1 MQAQQKYQITNSTR
15 SHGQTL
21 RVFSMLVMVAI
32 AVGCVKK
39 KQVEEEAVNP
49 DASQDMAQDSSISNQ
64 PLGFDAQGSDS
75 GTIDG
80 LKTVFFPY
88 DSSTL
93 TSDARK
99 RIQGNAD
106 WLKNNSSYNLQI
118 EGHCDEKGSVEYN
131 LALGERR
138 AKSVRSYMVSLGVDA
153 NRMSVISYGEEKPLV
168 QGDGESIMAKN
179 RRANFLP
186 LGQ

>member
-1 MQAQQKYQITNSTR
+1 MKKYSLALKVLSIF
-15 SHGQTL
+15 L
-21 RVFSMLVMVAI
+21 AVAI
-32 AVGCVKK
+32 AASCSKK
-39 KQVEEEAVNP
+39 KKEDETSTVPGEGGDV
-49 DASQDMAQDSSISNQ
+49 AQDSSISNQ
-64 PLGFDAQGSDS
+64 PLPFDAQGSDS

-93 TSDARK
+93 TNDARK
-99 RIQGNAD
+99 RLQGNAD
-106 WLKNNSSYNLQI
+106 WLKQNGSYNLQI
-118 EGHCDEKGSVEYN
+118 EGHCDEKGSIEYN

-153 NRMSVISYGEEKPLV
+153 NRLSIISYGEEKPIA
-168 QGDGESIMAKN
+168 QGDSEAVMAKN

-186 LGQ
+186 LAQ